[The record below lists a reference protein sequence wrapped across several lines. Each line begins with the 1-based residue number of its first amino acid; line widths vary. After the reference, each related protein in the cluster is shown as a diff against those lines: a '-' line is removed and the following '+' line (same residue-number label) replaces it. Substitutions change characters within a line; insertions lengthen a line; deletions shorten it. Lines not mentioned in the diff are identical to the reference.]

1 MVISSA
7 TSYGTRGQG
16 LEIDEWGEEEE
27 QDRRKKTLLLGVSMG
42 IVPDR

>member
-16 LEIDEWGEEEE
+16 LEIDECGEEEE
-27 QDRRKKTLLLGVSMG
+27 QDKRKKTLLLGVSMG

>member
-16 LEIDEWGEEEE
+16 LEIDECGEEEE
-27 QDRRKKTLLLGVSMG
+27 KDIIIGSEYG
-42 IVPDR
+42 HSP